1 MLSYDPKERISA
13 PESLNDVWI
22 QKNAP
27 STPLNPK
34 CLSNLS
40 EFNVSFCF
48 LLKNLFILLRKN
60 VKQLL
65 FQARNKLKAAIL
77 TFIATQ
83 IISQHDKEKLMKAF
97 QALDSDNDG
106 ILSREELIDG

>member
-1 MLSYDPKERISA
+1 MYLAEDWERVSNDAKNLITKMLTYDPKERISA

-40 EFNVSFCF
+40 EFHVY
-48 LLKNLFILLRKN
+48 
-60 VKQLL
+60 
-65 FQARNKLKAAIL
+65 
-77 TFIATQ
+77 
-83 IISQHDKEKLMKAF
+83 
-97 QALDSDNDG
+97 
-106 ILSREELIDG
+106 